1 MIRRCD
7 DDDFE
12 AIFAIVNDAASA
24 YRDVIPADRWSEP
37 YMPREELRAE
47 LDAGV
52 RFWGYEEEGAL
63 AGVMGVQQIRDV
75 TLIRHAYVRT
85 ASQRRGIGVALLAS
99 LHARSD
105 RPVLIGTWADAR
117 WAISFYEK
125 HGFRLVAPEVKDRLL
140 REYWRVDER
149 QIETSVV
156 LADQAWFE
164 SVTNSVSS
172 GQ

>member
-1 MIRRCD
+1 LIRRCR

-24 YRDVIPADRWSEP
+24 YRGVIPADRWSEP

-52 RFWGYEEEGAL
+52 RFWGYEEEGGL
-63 AGVMGVQQIRDV
+63 VGVMGVQQVRDV
-75 TLIRHAYVRT
+75 ILIRHAYVRT

-99 LHARSD
+99 LHARAD
-105 RPVLIGTWADAR
+105 RPVLIGTWADAQ
-117 WAISFYEK
+117 WAIRFYER
-125 HGFRLVAPEVKDRLL
+125 HGFRLVTPEEKDRLL
-140 REYWRVDER
+140 RKYWTVDER

-164 SVTNSVSS
+164 SVAARV
-172 GQ
+172 